1 MYVIHVSRII
11 NAIYYD
17 IIYLYISIY
26 IYIYALCNISSPVFV
41 KLRLSQIL
49 RLEDAICRC
58 QGLWMHEVGCMFSTQ
73 RNPWQKRTQGFAA
86 HFAQKPNTSNDCL
99 DCRMTVLSVLRIT
112 QSVKNS
118 QKEGNILKCS
128 SDEADVWH

>member
-1 MYVIHVSRII
+1 M
-11 NAIYYD
+11 IY
-17 IIYLYISIY
+17 IYIFLYIH

-86 HFAQKPNTSNDCL
+86 HCAQKPNTSNDCL

-118 QKEGNILKCS
+118 QKETTSTYLVTFSNAVPTRPMCGI
-128 SDEADVWH
+128 EATGCI